1 MDIIKNNK
9 SIALPDAIIVGAAK
23 AGTTSLFNYLTD
35 HPQVFSPRI
44 KEPWF
49 FSFKDNPQ
57 SFIVPHSGEKN
68 SQEIIYD
75 EKKYFD
81 LYSNTSKY
89 IIDGSTSYL
98 YTSETTIKNIKDTY
112 GEKFNKIKIVIV
124 LRNPVQRAWSHY
136 MMHVRDNK
144 TKISFGE
151 SITKNTIQSR
161 LVMNGTIGYDY
172 IGFGMYYKQVKLFM
186 ETFSNIKIILYDDFV
201 NDQLNVLDQ
210 LVDFFGLDRYNFE
223 TKQKYNV
230 SGAPKNRFYKVLS
243 ELINKESSL
252 KSLFK
257 KYMPKNI
264 IIHLTHKVKKELYK
278 KVILTQKEK
287 EILLNIYKDDIVAL
301 QSIINNDLKHWLK

>member
-1 MDIIKNNK
+1 MGKGV
-9 SIALPDAIIVGAAK
+9 SRTTLERQALDALNLVPYGTVFSGISCFPFCYLALLATQAAAAK
-23 AGTTSLFNYLTD
+23 E
-35 HPQVFSPRI
+35 Q
-44 KEPWF
+44 
-49 FSFKDNPQ
+49 
-57 SFIVPHSGEKN
+57 SGEWATWEDAK
-68 SQEIIYD
+68 
-75 EKKYFD
+75 
-81 LYSNTSKY
+81 L
-89 IIDGSTSYL
+89 GSRQLSTVGL
-98 YTSETTIKNIKDTY
+98 
-112 GEKFNKIKIVIV
+112 
-124 LRNPVQRAWSHY
+124 
-136 MMHVRDNK
+136 
-144 TKISFGE
+144 TK
-151 SITKNTIQSR
+151 
-161 LVMNGTIGYDY
+161 
-172 IGFGMYYKQVKLFM
+172 
-186 ETFSNIKIILYDDFV
+186 ILYDDFV